1 MRLRDSLST
10 ATVASGP
17 PGRPARGAGMSAGVS
32 GNTGVNESTSVS
44 WDMDTTGGVLDVIVL
59 AGGTG
64 RRLGGACKPD
74 VLVAGR
80 RMLDHVLD
88 GVAGLRGR
96 GLPAGRVVVVAPQQ
110 VALPDGVLRAL
121 EDPPLGGPVAGVAAG
136 LGALGLLGPRTGSGG
151 RTRYVAGADSTAA
164 SGAGAPGVPP
174 EGPTVPGAPAPDP
187 SGTSSPKD
195 PTGASTPRTGTGV
208 GTGTG
213 PAVPGPA
220 VALLTCDAPGSW
232 RALPGLLDA
241 LARAGAG
248 TDGVCVRTAGA
259 GGYVQHLLG
268 VYRPAPLAAG
278 VAPGGVPLRDV
289 SVRRAMAVLSLRTLT
304 PADTWILRDLDTWED
319 VARWDQEQAAGP
331 GASLPAPPA
340 APEAR
345 TEEPR

>member
-1 MRLRDSLST
+1 MST
-10 ATVASGP
+10 
-17 PGRPARGAGMSAGVS
+17 GVS
-32 GNTGVNESTSVS
+32 GGT
-44 WDMDTTGGVLDVIVL
+44 DTTDTAGGVLDVIVL

-136 LGALGLLGPRTGSGG
+136 LGALGLLGPRTGSGS
-151 RTRYVAGADSTAA
+151 RTRYVAGADSTAV
-164 SGAGAPGVPP
+164 SGASAPGA
-174 EGPTVPGAPAPDP
+174 EGARAGT
-187 SGTSSPKD
+187 SGTGAE
-195 PTGASTPRTGTGV
+195 TGA
-208 GTGTG
+208 GTG
-213 PAVPGPA
+213 PATPGPA

-259 GGYVQHLLG
+259 GGYVQYLLG

-289 SVRRAMAVLSLRTLT
+289 SVRRALAVLSLRTLT

-319 VARWDQEQAAGP
+319 VARWDQEQAAG
-331 GASLPAPPA
+331 GASLPALPVAPEA
-340 APEAR
+340 RPVAPEAR
-345 TEEPR
+345 TGEPR

>member
-1 MRLRDSLST
+1 
-10 ATVASGP
+10 
-17 PGRPARGAGMSAGVS
+17 MS
-32 GNTGVNESTSVS
+32 
-44 WDMDTTGGVLDVIVL
+44 GGVLDVIVL

-136 LGALGLLGPRTGSGG
+136 LGALGLLGPRTGSGS
-151 RTRYVAGADSTAA
+151 RTRYVAGADSTAV
-164 SGAGAPGVPP
+164 SGASAPGAEGARAGTSRTGAPGVPP
-174 EGPTVPGAPAPDP
+174 EGSTVSGVLVPDP
-187 SGTSSPKD
+187 SGASSPKD
-195 PTGASTPRTGTGV
+195 PTGAEGARAGASRTGAGA
-208 GTGTG
+208 GAGTG
-213 PAVPGPA
+213 PAAPGPA

-331 GASLPAPPA
+331 GASLPVLPA

-345 TEEPR
+345 MGEPR

>member
-1 MRLRDSLST
+1 MST
-10 ATVASGP
+10 
-17 PGRPARGAGMSAGVS
+17 GVS
-32 GNTGVNESTSVS
+32 GGTDTT
-44 WDMDTTGGVLDVIVL
+44 DTTGGVLDVIVL

-136 LGALGLLGPRTGSGG
+136 LGALGFLGPRTGSGS
-151 RTRYVAGADSTAA
+151 RTRYVAGADSTAVSGA
-164 SGAGAPGVPP
+164 SAPGAEGARAGTSRTGAGA
-174 EGPTVPGAPAPDP
+174 GA
-187 SGTSSPKD
+187 
-195 PTGASTPRTGTGV
+195 
-208 GTGTG
+208 GTG
-213 PAVPGPA
+213 PAVLGPA

-232 RALPGLLDA
+232 RALPGLLDV

-331 GASLPAPPA
+331 GASLLALPAV
-340 APEAR
+340 PEAR
-345 TEEPR
+345 TGEPR

>member
-1 MRLRDSLST
+1 MSGGADT
-10 ATVASGP
+10 A
-17 PGRPARGAGMSAGVS
+17 
-32 GNTGVNESTSVS
+32 
-44 WDMDTTGGVLDVIVL
+44 GGVLDVIVL

-136 LGALGLLGPRTGSGG
+136 LGALGLLGPRTGSGS
-151 RTRYVAGADSTAA
+151 RTRYVAGADSTAV
-164 SGAGAPGVPP
+164 SGASAPGA
-174 EGPTVPGAPAPDP
+174 EGA
-187 SGTSSPKD
+187 
-195 PTGASTPRTGTGV
+195 GV

-213 PAVPGPA
+213 PAAPGPA

-259 GGYVQHLLG
+259 GGYVQYLLG

-289 SVRRAMAVLSLRTLT
+289 SVRRALAVLSLRTLT

-319 VARWDQEQAAGP
+319 VARWDQEQAAG
-331 GASLPAPPA
+331 GASLPALPA
-340 APEAR
+340 VPEAR
-345 TEEPR
+345 TGEPR

>member
-1 MRLRDSLST
+1 MST
-10 ATVASGP
+10 
-17 PGRPARGAGMSAGVS
+17 GVS
-32 GNTGVNESTSVS
+32 GGT
-44 WDMDTTGGVLDVIVL
+44 DTTDTAGGGLDVIVL

-136 LGALGLLGPRTGSGG
+136 LGALGLLGPRTGSGS
-151 RTRYVAGADSTAA
+151 RTRYVAGADSTAV
-164 SGAGAPGVPP
+164 SGASAPGS
-174 EGPTVPGAPAPDP
+174 GGARAGTPG
-187 SGTSSPKD
+187 
-195 PTGASTPRTGTGV
+195 TGAETGA
-208 GTGTG
+208 GTG
-213 PAVPGPA
+213 PAAPGPA

-331 GASLPAPPA
+331 GASLPALPA

-345 TEEPR
+345 PAAPEARMGEPR

>member
-17 PGRPARGAGMSAGVS
+17 PERPAHQGVRPRGRGYERGTGMSTGVS
-32 GNTGVNESTSVS
+32 GGTDTT
-44 WDMDTTGGVLDVIVL
+44 DTTGGVLDVIVL

-96 GLPAGRVVVVAPQQ
+96 GLPDGRVVVVAPQQ

-136 LGALGLLGPRTGSGG
+136 LRALGLLGPRTGSEG
-151 RTRYVAGADSTAA
+151 RTRYVAGADGTAVSGVGA
-164 SGAGAPGVPP
+164 PKAGGARAGAGA
-174 EGPTVPGAPAPDP
+174 GA
-187 SGTSSPKD
+187 
-195 PTGASTPRTGTGV
+195 
-208 GTGTG
+208 GTG

>member
-10 ATVASGP
+10 ATGAPGP

-164 SGAGAPGVPP
+164 SGAGAL
-174 EGPTVPGAPAPDP
+174 GA
-187 SGTSSPKD
+187 G
-195 PTGASTPRTGTGV
+195 GAGV

-213 PAVPGPA
+213 PAAPGPA

-331 GASLPAPPA
+331 GASLPALPV

-345 TEEPR
+345 PVAPEARMGEPR

>member
-1 MRLRDSLST
+1 MSGGADT
-10 ATVASGP
+10 A
-17 PGRPARGAGMSAGVS
+17 
-32 GNTGVNESTSVS
+32 
-44 WDMDTTGGVLDVIVL
+44 GGVLDVIVL

-136 LGALGLLGPRTGSGG
+136 LGALGLLGPRTGSGS
-151 RTRYVAGADSTAA
+151 RTRYVAGADSTAV
-164 SGAGAPGVPP
+164 SGASAPGAEGARVGTSRTGAPGVPP
-174 EGPTVPGAPAPDP
+174 EGSTVPGVLVPDP
-187 SGTSSPKD
+187 SGASSPKD

-213 PAVPGPA
+213 PAAPGPA

-259 GGYVQHLLG
+259 GGYVQYLLG

-289 SVRRAMAVLSLRTLT
+289 SVRRALAVLSLRTLT

-319 VARWDQEQAAGP
+319 VARWDQEQAAG
-331 GASLPAPPA
+331 GASLLALPAV
-340 APEAR
+340 PEAR
-345 TEEPR
+345 TGEPR

>member
-1 MRLRDSLST
+1 MSGGADT
-10 ATVASGP
+10 A
-17 PGRPARGAGMSAGVS
+17 
-32 GNTGVNESTSVS
+32 
-44 WDMDTTGGVLDVIVL
+44 GGVLDVIVL

-136 LGALGLLGPRTGSGG
+136 LGALGLLGPRTGSGS
-151 RTRYVAGADSTAA
+151 RTRYVAGADSTAV
-164 SGAGAPGVPP
+164 SGASAPGAEGARAGTSRTGAPGVPP
-174 EGPTVPGAPAPDP
+174 EGSTVPGVLVPDP
-187 SGTSSPKD
+187 SGASSPKD
-195 PTGASTPRTGTGV
+195 PTGAEGARAGTSGTGAET
-208 GTGTG
+208 GAGTG
-213 PAVPGPA
+213 PATPGPA

-331 GASLPAPPA
+331 GASLPALPV

-345 TEEPR
+345 PVAPEARMGEPR

>member
-1 MRLRDSLST
+1 MSGGADT
-10 ATVASGP
+10 A
-17 PGRPARGAGMSAGVS
+17 
-32 GNTGVNESTSVS
+32 
-44 WDMDTTGGVLDVIVL
+44 GGVLDVIVL

-136 LGALGLLGPRTGSGG
+136 LGALGLLGPRTGSGS
-151 RTRYVAGADSTAA
+151 RTRYVAGADSTAV
-164 SGAGAPGVPP
+164 SGASAPGA
-174 EGPTVPGAPAPDP
+174 EGARA
-187 SGTSSPKD
+187 GTSA
-195 PTGASTPRTGTGV
+195 TGAETGA
-208 GTGTG
+208 GTG
-213 PAVPGPA
+213 PATPGPA

-259 GGYVQHLLG
+259 GGYVQYLLG

-289 SVRRAMAVLSLRTLT
+289 SVRRALAVLSLRTLT

-319 VARWDQEQAAGP
+319 VARWDQEQAAG
-331 GASLPAPPA
+331 GASLLALPVAPETRPV

-345 TEEPR
+345 MGEPR

>member
-1 MRLRDSLST
+1 MST
-10 ATVASGP
+10 
-17 PGRPARGAGMSAGVS
+17 GVS
-32 GNTGVNESTSVS
+32 GGT
-44 WDMDTTGGVLDVIVL
+44 DTTDTAGGGLDVIVL

-96 GLPAGRVVVVAPQQ
+96 GLPDGRVVVVAPQQ

-136 LGALGLLGPRTGSGG
+136 LGALGLLGPRTGSGS
-151 RTRYVAGADSTAA
+151 RTRYVSGADGTAV
-164 SGAGAPGVPP
+164 SGASAPGS
-174 EGPTVPGAPAPDP
+174 GGARAGT
-187 SGTSSPKD
+187 SGTGAE
-195 PTGASTPRTGTGV
+195 TGA
-208 GTGTG
+208 GTG

-331 GASLPAPPA
+331 GASLPALPV

-345 TEEPR
+345 PVAPEARMGEPR

>member
-151 RTRYVAGADSTAA
+151 RARYVAGADDTAVSGTGA
-164 SGAGAPGVPP
+164 LGAG
-174 EGPTVPGAPAPDP
+174 GA
-187 SGTSSPKD
+187 
-195 PTGASTPRTGTGV
+195 GV

-213 PAVPGPA
+213 PAAPGPA

-259 GGYVQHLLG
+259 GGYVQYLLG

-289 SVRRAMAVLSLRTLT
+289 SVRRALAVLSLRTLT

-319 VARWDQEQAAGP
+319 VARWDQEQAAG
-331 GASLPAPPA
+331 GASLPALPA
-340 APEAR
+340 VPEAR
-345 TEEPR
+345 TGEPR

>member
-1 MRLRDSLST
+1 MRGD
-10 ATVASGP
+10 
-17 PGRPARGAGMSAGVS
+17 AGVS
-32 GNTGVNESTSVS
+32 GGA
-44 WDMDTTGGVLDVIVL
+44 DTAGGGLDVIVL

-110 VALPDGVLRAL
+110 EALPDGVLRAL

-136 LGALGLLGPRTGSGG
+136 LGALGLLGPRTGSGS
-151 RTRYVAGADSTAA
+151 RTRYVSGADGTAV
-164 SGAGAPGVPP
+164 SGASAPGS
-174 EGPTVPGAPAPDP
+174 GGARAGT
-187 SGTSSPKD
+187 SGT
-195 PTGASTPRTGTGV
+195 GA
-208 GTGTG
+208 GTG
-213 PAVPGPA
+213 PAAPSPA

-331 GASLPAPPA
+331 GASLPVLPA

-345 TEEPR
+345 MGEPR